1 MLPRL
6 LLSISSALTVYS
18 LLIMVR
24 IILSW
29 FPQMAWSTPG
39 RFLARVC
46 DPWLNWF
53 RRFRFSRAGGL
64 DFSPVFAMG
73 SLFLASSILTR
84 IGLTGTIT
92 AGIVISLILQLIF
105 SFTGFLLNLML
116 IVLII
121 RILSLMYNRTS
132 GSHFWERV
140 DVMLYPPVTRIAALF
155 SVDPH
160 QWQKALIITAAVLLI
175 IRILLAVAAPFI
187 LELLHALPF

>member
-29 FPQMAWSTPG
+29 FPHMAWSTPG

-84 IGLTGTIT
+84 IALTGTIT
-92 AGIVISLILQLIF
+92 AGIVISLILQLVF
-105 SFTGFLLNLML
+105 SFAGFLLNL
-116 IVLII
+116 VLFVLVL
-121 RILSLMYNRTS
+121 RILSLTFNRTS

-140 DVMLYPPVTRIAALF
+140 DVMLYSPVTRISAWF
-155 SVDPH
+155 SVSPEH
-160 QWQKALIITAAVLLI
+160 WQKALIITAAVLLI
-175 IRILLAVAAPFI
+175 LRIFMAVAEPFI
-187 LELLHALPF
+187 LEFLRALPF